1 MMSVYDLNQM
11 IKKWDRE
18 ELTIEQAVGQLL
30 LHLQAFSKRV
40 GTLERRMEVA
50 RQVRGGVEKQPIE
63 EKKIK

>member
-18 ELTIEQAVGQLL
+18 ELTIEQAMGQLL

-50 RQVRGGVEKQPIE
+50 RQVRESARRQSNE
-63 EKKIK
+63 EKKAN